1 MYEKRDNETFF
12 EWKLRLCKGK
22 INGGFTGSWED
33 IVDILGLDVSADHLR
48 KTAYGLIEYD
58 NYIHND
64 TAIGTRILA
73 LSDFHIPFNLPITTF
88 EDYAGLVDILVLN
101 GDLVDMQGISKF
113 PKTYR
118 LSPMEEIIKCRE
130 YLIKLIDFI
139 KPKKVY
145 ITYGNHEKRFATYLS
160 KSLDCDLM
168 GLMPETP
175 LELIV
180 DSGFIHYDKLN
191 GIKKEY
197 APISDFFDETSIL
210 FVDDWK
216 VKVGKT
222 WFCHPIAY
230 SSGNLK
236 TCEKAMN
243 YFHKTDTERFDT
255 VVLGHT
261 HKVGYYKMGNV
272 HLYEQGCC
280 CDTKA
285 LNYAD
290 GKLTAPQ
297 KQGFLYICQDK
308 YGNLIEEKT
317 KLHTLN

>member
-1 MYEKRDNETFF
+1 MLEKRDNETFF
-12 EWKLRLCKGK
+12 EWKLRLCKAK
-22 INGGFTGSWED
+22 INGGYDGSWED
-33 IVDILGLDVSADHLR
+33 IVDVLDLDISADHLR

-58 NYIHND
+58 EYINNN
-64 TAIGTRILA
+64 TSIATRILA
-73 LSDFHIPFNLPITTF
+73 LSDFHTPFNLPISTF
-88 EDYAGLVDILVLN
+88 GDYVGLVDVLVLN

-118 LSPMEEIIKCRE
+118 LSPMEEIIECRS

-139 KPKKVY
+139 KPKKVV
-145 ITYGNHEKRFATYLS
+145 ITYGNHEKRFANYLS

-168 GLMPETP
+168 GLMPDTP
-175 LELIV
+175 LELII
-180 DSGFIHYDKLN
+180 DSGFIHYDKRN
-191 GIKKEY
+191 GVKREY
-197 APISDFFDETSIL
+197 APISEFYEDIPIVFTN
-210 FVDDWK
+210 DWK

-222 WFCHPIAY
+222 WFCHPLAF
-230 SSGNLK
+230 SSPNLK
-236 TCEKAMN
+236 TCEKAMD

-255 VVLGHT
+255 VVIGHT
-261 HKVGYYKMGNV
+261 HKVAYAKIGNI

-280 CDTKA
+280 CNTDA

-290 GKLTAPQ
+290 GRLTAPQ
-297 KQGFLYICQDK
+297 KQGFLYLCQDK